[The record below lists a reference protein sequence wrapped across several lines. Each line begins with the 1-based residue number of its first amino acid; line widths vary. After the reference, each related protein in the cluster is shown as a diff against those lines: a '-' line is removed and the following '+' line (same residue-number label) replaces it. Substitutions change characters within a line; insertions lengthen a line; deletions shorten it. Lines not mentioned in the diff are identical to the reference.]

1 MLCLGKTNVGM
12 KRSVNQDSFK
22 ITEFNAN
29 SVLAVVCDG
38 MGGAAG
44 GGDASSIASEAF
56 TKFATERLPAIL
68 KKKFPAMSDER
79 KIKTILTEAANAA
92 NAAVFEAASDDPEL
106 QGMGTTLVASLLA
119 FGTLYTVNVGD
130 SRMYL
135 AHQSKLKQITHD
147 HSYVQY
153 LLDTGRITEDEAK
166 TSTRR
171 NIITRAVGTAFDV
184 EPDVGSVAWS
194 EGEVMLLCSD
204 GLCGQIS
211 DIEILDILKK
221 RENLQ
226 QACDALIEAALA
238 AGGTD
243 NITVVL
249 VENRDE
255 EEA

>member
-1 MLCLGKTNVGM
+1 MWNIRDLMRPAFAAL
-12 KRSVNQDSFK
+12 
-22 ITEFNAN
+22 
-29 SVLAVVCDG
+29 DG
-38 MGGAAG
+38 GLF
-44 GGDASSIASEAF
+44 SASEKADVGDVADRM
-56 TKFATERLPAIL
+56 KAMGVSMMSWADPFAPDPSIPESVKRAAIEAIEGGFPAHYIMPIGSMDL
-68 KKKFPAMSDER
+68 KKLIARRCEQRFGVK
-79 KIKTILTEAANAA
+79 L
-92 NAAVFEAASDDPEL
+92 DP
-106 QGMGTTLVASLLA
+106 Q
-119 FGTLYTVNVGD
+119 
-130 SRMYL
+130 
-135 AHQSKLKQITHD
+135 
-147 HSYVQY
+147 
-153 LLDTGRITEDEAK
+153 
-166 TSTRR
+166 R

-194 EGEVMLLCSD
+194 QGEVMLLCSD

-211 DIEILDILKK
+211 DIEILDILKT